1 MCRSH
6 HGPERAGG
14 VYVTGLSTEASG
26 DGRSCSVGAS
36 KPAIPGPAVKLE
48 WGHRRYFKTAP
59 KLYVQ
64 RGTFLIAFL
73 IKQPNGQRGS
83 TDLTAILTSPSGMR
97 VKHQTSTQSHLLFT
111 SPNII
116 KTSSTSSLFCRLD
129 QTLPILVAPQ
139 VSWSQVSIW
148 TAS

>member
-1 MCRSH
+1 MATAAAARS
-6 HGPERAGG
+6 
-14 VYVTGLSTEASG
+14 GLL
-26 DGRSCSVGAS
+26 GRSF

-64 RGTFLIAFL
+64 QSTFLIAFL
-73 IKQPNGQRGS
+73 IKQPNRQHNS

-97 VKHQTSTQSHLLFT
+97 VKHQTSTQSRLLFA

-139 VSWSQVSIW
+139 VS
-148 TAS
+148 